1 VSEKARDG
9 VKVTMGSGR
18 CGKTAPRYLTSRSVG
33 AMRQDGAAELRYV
46 TSRDFVQLGFQGTT
60 VREGGEASREKIV
73 RSEVRS
79 DGIKLYIELGAY

>member
-1 VSEKARDG
+1 
-9 VKVTMGSGR
+9 
-18 CGKTAPRYLTSRSVG
+18 
-33 AMRQDGAAELRYV
+33 MRQDGAAELRYV